1 MGGPLITLMKV
12 IAQRQLSFCENRKI
26 FRTIC
31 RDYAS
36 EKSTK
41 FELVFCLQSMN
52 YDADDALD
60 VEILSCNND

>member
-1 MGGPLITLMKV
+1 MQMNMQGHWSIISTLCWKGN
-12 IAQRQLSFCENRKI
+12 L
-26 FRTIC
+26 
-31 RDYAS
+31 

-60 VEILSCNND
+60 VKFYLVTMTDNLIQDFIQI